1 MQQPRRNTW
10 QREAVRAA
18 LAEKRGFVSA
28 QQLHQ
33 VLRDGG
39 STIGLATVYR
49 ALAGLAE
56 TGEAD
61 SLQSPE
67 GENLFRSCATQ
78 GHHHHLICRNC
89 GDTREL
95 SATLVEDW
103 TQRVAAEHGFTDI
116 EHVVDIFGLCENCR
130 ARAAAGSGAAA

>member
-18 LAEKRGFVSA
+18 LSETPGFVSA

-33 VLRDGG
+33 GLREDG

-56 TGEAD
+56 SGGAD
-61 SLQSPE
+61 SLQSPD
-67 GENLFRSCATQ
+67 GETLFRSCTTPT
-78 GHHHHLICRNC
+78 HHHHLICRNC

-95 SATLVEDW
+95 SASVVEEW
-103 TQRVAAEHGFTDI
+103 TKRVGAEYGFTEI
-116 EHVVDIFGLCENCR
+116 EHVVDLFGLCEKC
-130 ARAAAGSGAAA
+130 ARA